1 MISLADKSLY
11 QAKEEGRNRVI
22 GRAIDD

>member
-1 MISLADKSLY
+1 MISLADESLY
-11 QAKEEGRNRVI
+11 QAKQDGRNRVI